1 MRISAIDKPPLPQS
15 TPADSHPATLCQ
27 KFKGGQIK
35 QGKSLARVI
44 AGKAAFPYHRRRRCH
59 RNAFA
64 LLCKKECVHLL
75 GGLVVG
81 ASRRVGGVLGLGLGL
96 GRCGGGLV
104 RRLGLGGSP
113 ESLRTV
119 LATIRECRRGNS
131 ARPTRLSRRS
141 CMMRVE
147 SL

>member
-1 MRISAIDKPPLPQS
+1 
-15 TPADSHPATLCQ
+15 
-27 KFKGGQIK
+27 
-35 QGKSLARVI
+35 
-44 AGKAAFPYHRRRRCH
+44 
-59 RNAFA
+59 
-64 LLCKKECVHLL
+64 VHLL

-104 RRLGLGGSP
+104 RRLGLGGGP
-113 ESLRTV
+113 ESLRNV
-119 LATIRECRRGNS
+119 LATVRGCKGGNA
-131 ARPTRLSRRS
+131 ARLTRLSRRS